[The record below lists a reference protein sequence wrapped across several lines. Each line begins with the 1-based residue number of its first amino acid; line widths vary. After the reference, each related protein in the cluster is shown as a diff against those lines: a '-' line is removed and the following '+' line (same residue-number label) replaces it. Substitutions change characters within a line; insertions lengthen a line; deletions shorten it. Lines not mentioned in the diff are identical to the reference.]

1 MNTAATPNLQDLVH
15 ASISGV
21 MSRTKIA
28 EEAKRQAHDEPEKCS
43 KCSKDKE
50 KCSCG
55 GKMASAGVSTAQVT
69 KLAGAL
75 DYLADVFSKTATENK
90 PGSGPGALQVTEATA
105 STSLPDHKG
114 QATSKNVVPMH
125 PGEEK
130 VRPTEQSAT
139 ALATNDK
146 SPPGAGGKTPEKV
159 AADLAA
165 ANIEKVK
172 AAAATPAAPAKVA
185 FSLTEK
191 GHALDAAQAR
201 LRERHAAEELALLQQ
216 HGVHKGGDEAYKDL
230 KSSLTLP
237 FIPTVPDL
245 RHAAYTAKQHES
257 GSNAWNPLG
266 GFLTPSQFEG
276 PDAGAFGL
284 GTIKKEKTAETLY
297 RANLERFG
305 LKLAEDAIN
314 PAHISAG
321 PAQPPQTSASGQPG
335 GEPAGGAPKGPTSAL
350 ASNEAAIGLTR
361 GEAYANR
368 KEDMKK
374 WLSEPMDSS
383 KHDSTLQV
391 AFDETSKADP
401 KIGSAQSVKTA
412 AARAILEKMAEK
424 VS

>member
-1 MNTAATPNLQDLVH
+1 MRKLAEPPTAVGSLPSASPVPEVQVLSQFAPGKKGPTGTAPKTNYSRVNSGAPELPDAGAVDQKSLQPKYGSHMNTAATPNLQDLVH

-172 AAAATPAAPAKVA
+172 AAAATPAAPAK
-185 FSLTEK
+185 
-191 GHALDAAQAR
+191 
-201 LRERHAAEELALLQQ
+201 
-216 HGVHKGGDEAYKDL
+216 
-230 KSSLTLP
+230 
-237 FIPTVPDL
+237 
-245 RHAAYTAKQHES
+245 
-257 GSNAWNPLG
+257 
-266 GFLTPSQFEG
+266 
-276 PDAGAFGL
+276 
-284 GTIKKEKTAETLY
+284 EKTAEELY

>member
-114 QATSKNVVPMH
+114 QATPKNVVPMH

-172 AAAATPAAPAKVA
+172 AAAATPAAPAK
-185 FSLTEK
+185 
-191 GHALDAAQAR
+191 
-201 LRERHAAEELALLQQ
+201 
-216 HGVHKGGDEAYKDL
+216 
-230 KSSLTLP
+230 
-237 FIPTVPDL
+237 
-245 RHAAYTAKQHES
+245 
-257 GSNAWNPLG
+257 
-266 GFLTPSQFEG
+266 
-276 PDAGAFGL
+276 
-284 GTIKKEKTAETLY
+284 EKTAEELY